1 MYTKERV
8 TTFKERFSDLIA
20 EQPFNATEL
29 SKLLGVSRQTISA
42 WKTGERS
49 PKMPTV
55 ETIARFF
62 NVDIGWL
69 CGFDVPRNQK
79 EEPLPAKN
87 LFRPRNQRIPLLG
100 NIACGTPILAEENLE
115 KYVDIPEEVHADFAL
130 RCKGDSMYPR
140 LNNGDLVLI
149 RQQPDVEDGQIAAV
163 LIGEE
168 ATLKRVYHISGGLN
182 LVAEN
187 PSFAPMVCIDRP
199 DVSIIGL
206 AVGYQRTLI

>member
-1 MYTKERV
+1 MYTNKIV
-8 TTFKERFSDLIA
+8 TTFKERFSDLLAESEYSMAEIA
-20 EQPFNATEL
+20 KFL
-29 SKLLGVSRQTISA
+29 GISKQAIST
-42 WKTGERS
+42 WKTGEHS
-49 PKMPTV
+49 PKPPTI

-62 NVDIGWL
+62 GVDIEWL

-87 LFRPRNQRIPLLG
+87 LFRPHNQRIPLLG